1 LKADEFLDAV
11 RSLLGYKVNFLDN
24 GRVELISVYSS
35 PEERPSF
42 VFTSGLHDEGTMQFV
57 GSASQRYM
65 EESKE
70 MYEHYVSDLGSI
82 PAFLSR
88 VTLDLVDQ
96 QARQHQ
102 QQEMEQQQ
110 TGEQHSQSDQV
121 SRQRPHYA
129 VPEEDFTQNSDMLMD
144 M

>member
-1 LKADEFLDAV
+1 MKADEFLEAV

-35 PEERPSF
+35 PDELQSF
-42 VFTSGLHDEGTMQFV
+42 IFTSGLHDEGTMQIV
-57 GSASQRYM
+57 GSGSQRYM

-70 MYEHYVSDLGSI
+70 TYDHYVSELGSI

-96 QARQHQ
+96 QAREHTEEHEQELEQEHQ
-102 QQEMEQQQ
+102 Q
-110 TGEQHSQSDQV
+110 DQIF
-121 SRQRPHYA
+121 RQRYQSL
-129 VPEEDFTQNSDMLMD
+129 EDDFSQGSDMLTD
-144 M
+144 N